1 MNLRCMD
8 CGKKFNVSEY
18 IDEID
23 EKTWERIAGRSCD
36 RA

>member
-1 MNLRCMD
+1 MD
-8 CGKKFNVSEY
+8 CGKRFSLNEY

-23 EKTWERIAGRSCD
+23 EKTWEKIAGRSCD

>member
-1 MNLRCMD
+1 ME
-8 CGKKFNVSEY
+8 CGKRFGLSEY

-23 EKTWERIAGRSCD
+23 GKTWEKISNRSCD

>member
-1 MNLRCMD
+1 MD
-8 CGKKFNVSEY
+8 CGKRYTLAEY

-23 EKTWERIAGRSCD
+23 EKTWEKISTRSCS